1 MKIKSFSMLTINS
14 PILKL
19 DKELRF
25 YDCGRYNH
33 SANTVVNKMLI
44 DCIMFCNWGHDGDR

>member
-1 MKIKSFSMLTINS
+1 MKIKSFIMLSINS

-19 DKELRF
+19 DKKMEF

-33 SANTVVNKMLI
+33 SGNIVCDKLLL
-44 DCIMFCNWGHDGDR
+44 DCVMFCNWGSDEDH